1 MSPQPASAPG
11 SPTGSLLAEIIE
23 AHGGRE
29 RWLSST
35 ELSVQVSAG
44 GLAIASKLQR
54 TGLRDLEARV
64 STDRPRLVFTP
75 YPRTGYRGVFD
86 QGEVRIETDQGGV
99 IGERSDPRRA
109 LHSPRR
115 LLRWDQLDLHY
126 FGGSALW
133 TYMATPF
140 VFTEPGFHVQA
151 GQPWAERGEQ
161 WRTLSVT
168 FPADFHTH
176 SRQQV
181 FYVGDD
187 GLIRRHDYTAEE
199 FGHWAKSAHY
209 WLDHHTFDGLVIPKQ
224 RRVFPRRS
232 DNRAHRH
239 PLLVWIDVRAVS
251 LPPAPPGAMLD
262 GCDRR
267 A

>member
-1 MSPQPASAPG
+1 
-11 SPTGSLLAEIIE
+11 
-23 AHGGRE
+23 
-29 RWLSST
+29 
-35 ELSVQVSAG
+35 V
-44 GLAIASKLQR
+44 
-54 TGLRDLEARV
+54 
-64 STDRPRLVFTP
+64 
-75 YPRTGYRGVFD
+75 
-86 QGEVRIETDQGGV
+86 VRIESDQGSV
-99 IGERSDPRRA
+99 IRERSDPRRD

-115 LLRWDQLDLHY
+115 LLRWDQLDLLY

-140 VFTEPGFHVQA
+140 VFTEPGFDVQA
-151 GQPWAERGEQ
+151 GEPWPERGEQ

-209 WLDHHTFDGLVIPKQ
+209 WLDHQTFDGLVIPKQ
-224 RRVFPRRS
+224 RRVFPRRP
-232 DNRAHRH
+232 DNHALSH
-239 PLLVWIDVRAVS
+239 PSWSGSTSGPSHCPRR
-251 LPPAPPGAMLD
+251 PPARCSTGAHDCLALAG
-262 GCDRR
+262 GCRCCCR
-267 A
+267 LHVYR